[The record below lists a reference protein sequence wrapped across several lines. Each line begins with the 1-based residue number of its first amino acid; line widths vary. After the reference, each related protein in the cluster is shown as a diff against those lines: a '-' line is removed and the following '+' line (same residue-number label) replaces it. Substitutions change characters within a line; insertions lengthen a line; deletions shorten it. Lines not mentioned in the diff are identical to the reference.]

1 MRALFGVALILGA
14 SLFVGT
20 SCAGQSVV
28 VPPPA
33 VDNPKSAAPMQ
44 TAVLAGGCFWGVQGV
59 FEHLKGVK
67 RVLSGYSGGERSTA
81 QYQTVGTGKTGH
93 AESVEITFDP
103 ERVSYGEILQV
114 YFSVVADPT
123 ELNRQG
129 PDVGPEYRSVIFYND
144 EAQKNIATQ
153 YIAQLDKAGVFH
165 APIVTRVEPLKGFYV
180 AEGYHQDFLLHN
192 PNNPYIVVN
201 DLPKIR
207 DFQQTLPALY
217 NSRPVTAN

>member
-1 MRALFGVALILGA
+1 MRAGATLTLILSA
-14 SLFVGT
+14 CLLAGT
-20 SCAGQSVV
+20 SCAQAVV

-33 VDNPKSAAPMQ
+33 TDNPKTAGAMQ

-81 QYQTVGTGKTGH
+81 QYQTVGSGRTGH

-103 ERVSYGEILQV
+103 QRVSYGEILQV
-114 YFSVVADPT
+114 FFSVVADPT
-123 ELNRQG
+123 ERDRQG
-129 PDVGPEYRSVIFYND
+129 PDVGNEYRSVIFYKDD
-144 EAQKNIATQ
+144 EQKNIATQ

-165 APIVTRVEPLKGFYV
+165 GPIVTRVDPLKGFYV

-192 PNNPYIVVN
+192 PNNPYIMVN

-207 DFQQTLPALY
+207 DFEHTLPTLY
-217 NSRPVTAN
+217 NSRPVTAD